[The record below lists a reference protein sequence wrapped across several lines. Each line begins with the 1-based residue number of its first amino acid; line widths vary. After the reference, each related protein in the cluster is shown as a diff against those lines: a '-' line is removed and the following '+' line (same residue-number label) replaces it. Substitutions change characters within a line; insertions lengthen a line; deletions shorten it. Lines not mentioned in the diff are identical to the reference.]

1 VIVNMMVVW
10 AFIGSLCAGMLF
22 NISKKNLFW
31 SGLAGTLGWL
41 MFAGVY
47 EVIPNKVLATFF
59 GAAGVGVF
67 SELMARIRKSPAT
80 VFSVPGIF
88 AIVPGIA
95 AYQTVQYV
103 VDNQMEKAAIS
114 AVETMASAGAIAFG
128 ILLVT
133 SVFRFAARLKEKWDH
148 DR

>member
-1 VIVNMMVVW
+1 MIVKMMVVW

-22 NISKKNLFW
+22 NVSRKNLFW

-41 MFAGVY
+41 IFAGVY

-67 SELMARIRKSPAT
+67 SELMARVLKSPAT
-80 VFSVPGIF
+80 VFSVPGVF
-88 AIVPGIA
+88 TIVPGIA

-103 VDNQMEKAAIS
+103 VDNKLGEAAVR

-133 SVFRFAARLKEKWDH
+133 SVFRFAARLKEK
-148 DR
+148 RK